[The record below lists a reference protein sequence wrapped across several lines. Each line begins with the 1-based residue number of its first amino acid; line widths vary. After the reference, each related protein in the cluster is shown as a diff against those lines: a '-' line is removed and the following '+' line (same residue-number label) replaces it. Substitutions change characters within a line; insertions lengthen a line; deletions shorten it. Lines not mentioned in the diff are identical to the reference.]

1 MFGIDVSTFQGNIDW
16 DKVKSQINFAIL
28 RLGWIGNKNNHT
40 LDTKFERNYNE
51 CKRLGIPVGVYVY
64 NYCNS
69 EETAKEGANWTLQQL
84 NGKSLELPVYLD
96 MEDSSIAGLGKDK
109 LTNICIA
116 YNTIIEQSNLWAGV
130 YANKDWFD
138 NKLNKDTI
146 KSKYT
151 TWIAHYT
158 SGTNKYQGEYDM
170 WQNSS
175 SGKVNG
181 INGNTDTN
189 YMYRD
194 LITEI
199 GNKTPSTPT
208 ATKSIEELAVEVIN
222 GQWGNGDSRK
232 SALQNAGYDYNA
244 VQNRVNELLNVN
256 NSTST
261 TYTVQSGDTLSGIA
275 NKFGT
280 TYQKLAEI
288 NGISNPN
295 KIYAGQVLKISGTT
309 SNTITYTVKHGDTL
323 SGIAK
328 KYNTTVDNLVSK
340 NGIKDKNKIYVGQV
354 LKI

>member
-16 DKVKSQINFAIL
+16 DRVKSQIGFAIL
-28 RLGWIGNKNNHT
+28 RLGWIGNKKNHT
-40 LDTKFERNYNE
+40 LDTKFERNYSE
-51 CKRLGIPVGVYVY
+51 CKRLGIPIGVYVY
-64 NYCNS
+64 NYCNC
-69 EETAKEGANWTLQQL
+69 EDTAKSGAEWTLQHL
-84 NGKSLELPVYLD
+84 NGKTLDLPVYID

-116 YNTIIEQSNLWAGV
+116 FNTLIENSGLWAGV
-130 YANKDWFD
+130 YANKDWFE

-158 SGTNKYQGEYDM
+158 SGTNRYQGEYDI

-175 SGKVNG
+175 SGKING
-181 INGNTDTN
+181 ISGNTDTN

-194 LITEI
+194 LIAEI
-199 GNKTPSTPT
+199 GNKTPSGPT
-208 ATKSIEELAVEVIN
+208 NTKSIEELAIEVIN

-232 SALQNAGYDYNA
+232 SALQNAGYAYNA

-256 NSTST
+256 NSNST
-261 TYTVQSGDTLSGIA
+261 TYTVKSGDTLSGIA
-275 NKFGT
+275 SKFGT
-280 TYQKLAEI
+280 TYQELAQLNRI
-288 NGISNPN
+288 ADPN
-295 KIYAGQVLKISGTT
+295 KIYVGQVLKINGT
-309 SNTITYTVKHGDTL
+309 NYEITYTVKSGDNLTK
-323 SGIAK
+323 IAK
-328 KYNTTVDNLVSK
+328 QFNTTVDNLVSK